1 MENQLLDSEM
11 LENKNGKSLNELLN
25 NGYETHSVEYIKKGF
40 EIFKQNIGGFIG
52 FLFVAGILQIIIS
65 SIPFI
70 SGLSYAIISPI
81 LVGVYI
87 VAKMIDKNEAHTFS
101 NFFDGTKN
109 YAPIFLVT
117 LIPSLIIAVIM
128 LVIGG
133 WAYFKMSFLG
143 IKPQLN
149 FNDLDSL
156 KSIAAATGLGAR
168 AGLAGIIYIVIS
180 VLFLFAPLLVIFEK
194 FDAVKAL
201 DISRKIV
208 SKKFLNWVG
217 FLFLIGIFN
226 AAGAICLL
234 IGLLITIPTS
244 ICAMYVA
251 YNDVIGLDLKD

>member
-11 LENKNGKSLNELLN
+11 LENKNGKSLNELLS
-25 NGYETHSVEYIKKGF
+25 NGYETHSVDYIKKGF

-52 FLFVAGILQIIIS
+52 FLFVAGILQVIIS

-70 SGLSYAIISPI
+70 KGLSYAIIAPV
-81 LVGVYI
+81 LVGGYI
-87 VAKMIDKNEAHTFS
+87 VAKMIDNNETHSFS

-109 YAPIFLVT
+109 YAHIFLVT

-128 LVIGG
+128 LIVGG
-133 WAYFKMSFLG
+133 WAYFKISYLG
-143 IKPQLN
+143 IKPHLD
-149 FNDLDSL
+149 FNDLDSF
-156 KSIAAATGLGAR
+156 KSIATATGLGAR
-168 AGLAGIIYIVIS
+168 AGLAGIISIVIS
-180 VLFLFAPLLVIFEK
+180 VLFLFAPLLVVFSK
-194 FDAVKAL
+194 FDAIKAL

-208 SKKFLNWVG
+208 AKKFINWVG

-234 IGLLITIPTS
+234 IGLLVTIPSS

-251 YNDVIGLDLKD
+251 YNEVIGLDLRD